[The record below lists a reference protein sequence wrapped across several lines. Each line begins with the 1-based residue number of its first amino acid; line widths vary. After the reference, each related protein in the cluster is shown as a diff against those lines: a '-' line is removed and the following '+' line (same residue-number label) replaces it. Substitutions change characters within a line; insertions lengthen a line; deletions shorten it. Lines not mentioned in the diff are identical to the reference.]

1 MQLLPRAIGR
11 ALVAVV
17 VAGTLLATPVAAAE
31 RVLVFAA
38 ASLKNALDEIA
49 EGYTAETGDTVVVS
63 FAGSSSLARQILQG
77 APADVFISANPLWME
92 AVAEDGL
99 IDPASRLDLLGNTL
113 VLVASEG
120 TADTAP
126 VTSRTDVLG
135 LLDGGRLAMAL
146 VNAVPAGIYAKASL
160 ESLGLW
166 QAVAPHVAQ
175 ADNVRA
181 ALALVALGEAPL
193 GIVYATDAAAE
204 PDVVVV
210 GTFAPSSHPPIVY
223 QAAALAGSEAGAR
236 FVDHLVGEAAGAI
249 FQRHGFTPLA
259 DAAGPD

>member
-1 MQLLPRAIGR
+1 M
-11 ALVAVV
+11 V
-17 VAGTLLATPVAAAE
+17 VAGALFAGSSALAGE

-38 ASLKNALDEIA
+38 ASLKNALEDVA
-49 EGYTAETGDTVVVS
+49 EGYTAATGEAVVVS

-77 APADVFISANPLWME
+77 APADVVVSANPSWMN

-99 IDPASRLDLLGNTL
+99 IDPASRRDLLGNTL
-113 VLVASEG
+113 VLVAPGGKSDKAPV
-120 TADTAP
+120 TADTDI
-126 VTSRTDVLG
+126 VGRLG
-135 LLDGGRLAMAL
+135 DGRLAMAL
-146 VNAVPAGIYAKASL
+146 VDAVPAGIYGKAAL

-166 QAVAPHVAQ
+166 EAIAPSVAQ

-210 GTFAPSSHPPIVY
+210 GTFDPASHPPILY
-223 QAAALAGSEAGAR
+223 QAAALAGREAGAR
-236 FVDHLVGEAAGAI
+236 FMDHLGSEDARAVFA
-249 FQRHGFTPLA
+249 RHGFVPLA